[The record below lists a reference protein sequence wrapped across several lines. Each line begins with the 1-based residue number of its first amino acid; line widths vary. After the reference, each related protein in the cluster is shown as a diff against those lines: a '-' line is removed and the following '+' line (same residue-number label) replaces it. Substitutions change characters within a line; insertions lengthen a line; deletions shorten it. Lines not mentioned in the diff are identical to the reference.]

1 MKIPGLFEKVGSLGT
16 IVSAMGCPM
25 CFPFLASLGASLGL
39 GIFSAFEG
47 LFINKL
53 IPLFAIIVLISNLF
67 AWISHRQFLRLLW
80 GVLGPLMVLAT
91 LYLFWTD
98 YWSTYMFYAG
108 LMLMLIVS
116 IWNMV
121 SPPQSCTSVS
131 NKVIINKSLM
141 TCPYCRHQKT
151 EDMPTDACLWFYEC
165 ENCKTLLIPKKGD
178 CCVFCSYGDIKCPP
192 MQRPESCCEI
202 KRVGVT

>member
-39 GIFSAFEG
+39 GVFSAFEG

-53 IPLFAIIVLISNLF
+53 IPIFAIIVLVSNIF
-67 AWISHRQFLRLLW
+67 AWVSHRQHVRLIW
-80 GVLGPLMVLAT
+80 GLLGPVMVLAT

-98 YWSTYMFYAG
+98 FWSTYMFYAG
-108 LMLMLIVS
+108 LLLMVIVS

-121 SPPQSCTSVS
+121 LPPSRSCMSV
-131 NKVIINKSLM
+131 NKKEIVNESKI
-141 TCPYCRHQKT
+141 TCPNCGHQKT
-151 EDMPTDACLWFYEC
+151 EKMPTDSCQWFYEC
-165 ENCKTLLIPKKGD
+165 ENCNIILKPKKGD
-178 CCVFCSYGDIKCPP
+178 CCVFCSYGDIKCPT
-192 MQRPESCCEI
+192 MQQPDGLCCEI
-202 KRVGVT
+202 